1 MWSDPQFPWWPQFF
15 QKQVF
20 PSVPFL
26 VYFNC
31 AIISKFPPLFSVC
44 WLGSANHIVCL
55 QIFIFARRRIHPGN
69 CSPAPSPVGFNRS
82 TFLKASSLSS
92 RVQILPLRALRIICF
107 WNFSRHSTL
116 KNSSCALLCLF
127 QSLNYSWK
135 HPPDSSSSYLV
146 QVRPRQSV
154 WGMSLRK
161 NSYEAFVFSVFSRTQ
176 VSRLAMTH
184 LKH

>member
-20 PSVPFL
+20 SSVPFL

-31 AIISKFPPLFSVC
+31 AIISKFPPLFSVR
-44 WLGSANHIVCL
+44 WLGSANHTVCL
-55 QIFIFARRRIHPGN
+55 QFLF
-69 CSPAPSPVGFNRS
+69 SPVVGS
-82 TFLKASSLSS
+82 ILGIAVLLPPQLVSI
-92 RVQILPLRALRIICF
+92 VQP
-107 WNFSRHSTL
+107 FSKPPPWVL
-116 KNSSCALLCLF
+116 KNSSCALPCLF

-176 VSRLAMTH
+176 VSRLA
-184 LKH
+184 